1 MSCSSLF
8 AFFSGRVGSRDV
20 AERPFLSIMLPSI
33 CIGEETHQELLEL
46 LKSSH
51 ALTISG
57 LSNETA
63 KAMIVSHV
71 LQHFKRPGIVVTEN
85 PERCEGLLH
94 WFQFFEQKPF
104 AVSFSVEEPTSEN
117 VASIVRLMRGDGV
130 AVLDRETW
138 DTPLPSFD
146 ELRRNALT
154 LKQAEN
160 IDFTAFFSQLIQLGY
175 EHSADAHLMPGE
187 YRRTGDTLDLFP
199 IGESGQVRILFSFD
213 KVDSIQRT
221 DAETGE
227 IEERKALTVYPLTWE
242 ETQALSAQI
251 PSDSVLITDEQE
263 DMEIESDCDVI
274 TLTSFPE
281 SEAGHVHL
289 RYLSVLKFYTLP
301 DFINDVRDKLNQQ
314 WTLIIVSKRVDD
326 LKGALSEENIG
337 YLDAPERR
345 PGQITIVPADED
357 ELLPHSLQNPDLKC
371 ALITDREIFS
381 LRREAKQ
388 RSVQRLSLDFITSL
402 QMGDF
407 VVHME
412 HGIGRFEGMT
422 SKVVDDVEREYLE
435 ITYAENDKLF
445 VPVDQAD
452 KLSKFVHEEG
462 EEPILTRL
470 GSAEWKKITKKVSE
484 ETEKIAKELLE
495 IYAKRAKA
503 KGFQYPD
510 DTDVQQKFDD
520 AFPYTETPG
529 QIKAIEDIKR
539 DMESGHPMDRLICG
553 DVGFG
558 KTEVA
563 MRAAFKAVQ
572 GGKQVAFLSPITI
585 LTDQHYQSL
594 LKRTEGFDVRIDML
608 SRFRSPAEQ
617 QQTLKKLREGE
628 VDIIVGTHRLLQD
641 DIEFSNLGLVII
653 DEEQR
658 FGVKQKEKLKSMRSS
673 VDILTM
679 TATPIPRTLN
689 LGLHKLR
696 DITTITT
703 PPPGRLPIITEVR
716 KYSDALVREAIM
728 KEVDRG
734 GQVYVLHNR
743 VQTIDA
749 FAMKLRALVPKATF
763 VVTHGQL
770 KPDLLEERILDFKQG
785 KFHVLVSSTIIE
797 NGIDLPRANTLI
809 VNEAEKFGL
818 SQLYQLRGRVGRGTV
833 QAYSYFL
840 YHSQRLKDDA
850 KKRLRAIVE
859 ASELG
864 SGFQIAMRDLEIRG
878 AGEILGASQSGNM
891 QTVGVSHYLRLLKN
905 AVEELKAGG
914 RSEDEDT
921 GGTIEIILPFE
932 ALLPSYYI
940 PDEQEKINVYQKLA
954 GSEDEQVLAE
964 FEQDL
969 REEYGPLPPQTENL
983 LSVIRLKMVCRRGGV
998 LRVKMDNV
1006 SGGKRDAVL
1015 SLASRVTAAEI
1026 MQMLQKHP
1034 QWRISGATLR
1044 ISESELE
1051 KEGGKEWVPTLTKQI
1066 ALLQKKSSK
1075 KIPKAK
1081 EKTPAS

>member
-1 MSCSSLF
+1 MWEKNAADDRHRLHFIVS
-8 AFFSGRVGSRDV
+8 
-20 AERPFLSIMLPSI
+20 MLPSI
-33 CIGEETHQELLEL
+33 CIGETTHRELVEL
-46 LKSSH
+46 LKSSR

-63 KAMIVSHV
+63 KAMIVSHI
-71 LQHFKRPGIVVTEN
+71 LEKDPHAAIVVTEN
-85 PERCEGLLH
+85 EERSEGLLL
-94 WFQFFEQKPF
+94 WFGFFEQPAF
-104 AVSFSVEEPTSEN
+104 IARFDAEEPTSEH
-117 VASIVRLMRGDGV
+117 VASVVRIMKGEGV
-130 AVLDRETW
+130 AILDRATW
-138 DTPLPSFD
+138 DTMLPSFA
-146 ELRRNALT
+146 ELQSSAIRLAVGE
-154 LKQAEN
+154 KM
-160 IDFTAFFSQLIQLGY
+160 DFTEFFSSLIRLGY
-175 EHSADAHLMPGE
+175 EHSGDTHLMPGE
-187 YRRTGDTLDLFP
+187 YRRTGDTLDLYP
-199 IGESGQVRILFSFD
+199 IGESGQVRILFSFEN
-213 KVDSIQRT
+213 VDAISRT
-221 DAETGE
+221 DAESGE
-227 IEERKALTVYPLTWE
+227 IEDLQDIIVYPLTWE
-242 ETQALSAQI
+242 EVQHLSAQVPEHTI
-251 PSDSVLITDEQE
+251 VVTDEQE
-263 DMEIESDCDVI
+263 DLKVESDVSVV

-301 DFINDVRDKLNQQ
+301 DFINDVRDKLSQA

-326 LKGALSEENIG
+326 LKGALSAENISF
-337 YLDAPERR
+337 LDAPERR
-345 PGQITIVPADED
+345 PGFITVVPADED
-357 ELLPHSLQNPDLKC
+357 ALLPHSLQNPDLKC

-381 LRREAKQ
+381 LKREAKQ
-388 RSVQRLSLDFITSL
+388 RSVQRLSLEFITSL

-422 SKVVDDVEREYLE
+422 SKVVDEVEREYLE

-462 EEPILTRL
+462 EEPTLTRL
-470 GSAEWKKITKKVSE
+470 GSNEWKKITKKVNE
-484 ETEKIAKELLE
+484 ETEKVAKELLE

-510 DTDVQQKFDD
+510 DTEIQRKFDD

-539 DMESGHPMDRLICG
+539 DMESGHPMDRLVCG

-563 MRAAFKAVQ
+563 MRAAFKAFQ
-572 GGKQVAFLSPITI
+572 GGKQVALLSPITI

-594 LKRTEGFDVRIDML
+594 LKRTEGFNVRVDML

-617 QQTLKKLREGE
+617 QETLRKLKEGTI
-628 VDIIVGTHRLLQD
+628 DIVVGTHRLLSD
-641 DIEFSNLGLVII
+641 DIEFHNLGLVII

-658 FGVKQKEKLKSMRSS
+658 FGVKQKEKLKSLRSS

-716 KYSDALVREAIM
+716 KYSDALVREAIL
-728 KEVDRG
+728 KEIGRG
-734 GQVYVLHNR
+734 GQVYMLHNR

-749 FAMKLRALVPKATF
+749 FAMKLRALVPQATF

-770 KPDLLEERILDFKQG
+770 KPEVLEERILDFKQG

-914 RSEDEDT
+914 RSEDEDL
-921 GGTIEIILPFE
+921 GGAIEIILPFE
-932 ALLPSYYI
+932 ALIPSYFI

-954 GSEDEQVLAE
+954 GSEDEAMLAE
-964 FEQDL
+964 FEQEL
-969 REEYGPLPPQTENL
+969 REEYGPLPKQAENL
-983 LSVIRLKMVCRRGGV
+983 LNVIRLKMACRRSGV
-998 LRVKMDNV
+998 MRIKMDNL
-1006 SGGKRDAVL
+1006 SGGKRDVVMN
-1015 SLASRVTAAEI
+1015 LAARVTAEEI
-1026 MQMLQKHP
+1026 MQLLQKYP

-1044 ISESELE
+1044 IGEPEMKKAAGSD
-1051 KEGGKEWVPTLTKQI
+1051 EWLPALTTQI
-1066 ALLQKKSSK
+1066 ALLQKKSAK
-1075 KIPKAK
+1075 KPKTEQPK
-1081 EKTPAS
+1081 EE

>member
-1 MSCSSLF
+1 
-8 AFFSGRVGSRDV
+8 
-20 AERPFLSIMLPSI
+20 MLPSL
-33 CIGEETHQELLEL
+33 CIGENTHQELLEL
-46 LKSSH
+46 LKRSH

-63 KAMIVSHV
+63 KAMIVSHI
-71 LQHFKRPGIVVTEN
+71 LSTHRKPSILVTEN
-85 PERCEGLLH
+85 EERSDGLLH
-94 WFQFFEQKPF
+94 WLRFFEQEAFIVRFLPEE
-104 AVSFSVEEPTSEN
+104 ATAEHIASV
-117 VASIVRLMRGDGV
+117 VRLMKGRGIAIMERSV
-130 AVLDRETW
+130 W
-138 DTPLPSFD
+138 DIPLPSFSEMR
-146 ELRRNALT
+146 ELAIH
-154 LKQAEN
+154 LKKGQSV
-160 IDFTAFFSQLIQLGY
+160 DFTDLFSRLIAIGY
-175 EHSADAHLMPGE
+175 EHSSDQHLSPGE
-187 YRRTGDTLDLFP
+187 YRRTGDTLDIFP
-199 IGESGQVRILFSFD
+199 IGEEGQMRILFSFE
-213 KVDSIQRT
+213 KIEQLRLT
-221 DAETGE
+221 DASTGE
-227 IEERKALTVYPLTWE
+227 VSELETVSFYPLVWE
-242 ETQALSAQI
+242 DTELLSLQAPQGSIVLS
-251 PSDSVLITDEQE
+251 DEQDE
-263 DMEIESDCDVI
+263 FTVDAEVERVN
-274 TLTSFPE
+274 LTSFPE
-281 SEAGHVHL
+281 SEAGHIHL
-289 RYLSVLKFYTLP
+289 RYLSVLKFYTLQ
-301 DFINDVRDKLNQQ
+301 DFINDVRDKLHQD
-314 WTLIIVSKRVDD
+314 WTLVIVSKRVDD
-326 LKGALSEENIG
+326 LKGALKEEMIPFLN
-337 YLDAPERR
+337 APERR
-345 PGQITIVPADED
+345 AGSITIVPAEQDA
-357 ELLPHSLQNPDLKC
+357 LLPHSLQNPDLKC

-422 SKVVDDVEREYLE
+422 TKIVDDIEREYLE

-452 KLSKFVHEEG
+452 KLSKFVYEEG
-462 EEPILTRL
+462 EEPTLTRL
-470 GSAEWKKITKKVSE
+470 GSVEWKKITRKVSE

-503 KGFQYPD
+503 KGHRYPD
-510 DTDVQQKFDD
+510 DSEIQRKFDD

-529 QIKAIEDIKR
+529 QIKAIEDIKH
-539 DMESGHPMDRLICG
+539 DMESDHPMDRLVCG

-594 LKRTEGFDVRIDML
+594 LKRTKGFDVRIDML
-608 SRFRSPAEQ
+608 SRFRSQKEQ
-617 QQTLKKLREGE
+617 SETLEKLREGKI
-628 VDIIVGTHRLLQD
+628 DIIVGTHRLLSD
-641 DIEFSNLGLVII
+641 DIEFHNLGLVII

-716 KYSDALVREAIM
+716 KYSDALVRDGIL
-728 KEVDRG
+728 KEVARG
-734 GQVYVLHNR
+734 GQVYMLHNR
-743 VQTIDA
+743 VETIDA
-749 FAMKLRALVPKATF
+749 FAMKLRALVPQATF

-770 KPDLLEERILDFKQG
+770 KPEVLEERILGFKEG
-785 KFHVLVSSTIIE
+785 KYQVLVSSTIIE

-878 AGEILGASQSGNM
+878 AGEILGASQSGSM

-914 RSEDEDT
+914 RSDEEDI
-921 GGTIEIILPFE
+921 GGAIEIILPFE
-932 ALLPSYYI
+932 ALLPSFYI
-940 PDEQEKINVYQKLA
+940 PDEQEKIGAYQKLA
-954 GSEDEQVLAE
+954 SSEDEVVLKE
-964 FEQDL
+964 FEHDL
-969 REEYGPLPPQTENL
+969 REEFGQLPKQAENL
-983 LSVIRLKMVCRRGGV
+983 IHIIRLKMECRRAGV
-998 LRVKMDNV
+998 QRIKMDTI
-1006 SGGKRDAVL
+1006 S
-1015 SLASRVTAAEI
+1015 ASRRDIVISLGARVSATEI
-1026 MQMLQKHP
+1026 MQLIAICP
-1034 QWRISGATLR
+1034 QWRIVGATLR
-1044 ISESELE
+1044 LSEDEMKKLAGSDWLSEL
-1051 KEGGKEWVPTLTKQI
+1051 
-1066 ALLQKKSSK
+1066 
-1075 KIPKAK
+1075 AK
-1081 EKTPAS
+1081 HVSMLVRKKTPKKKPTDDGALPEKAL

>member
-1 MSCSSLF
+1 
-8 AFFSGRVGSRDV
+8 
-20 AERPFLSIMLPSI
+20 MLPSL
-33 CIGEETHQELLEL
+33 CIGENTHQELLEL
-46 LKSSH
+46 LKHSH

-63 KAMIVSHV
+63 KAMIVSHI
-71 LQHFKRPGIVVTEN
+71 LCAHRKPSILVTEN
-85 PERCEGLLH
+85 EERSEGLLH
-94 WFQFFEQKPF
+94 WLRFFEQEAFIVRFLPD
-104 AVSFSVEEPTSEN
+104 EPTADHI
-117 VASIVRLMRGDGV
+117 ASVVRMMKGRGV
-130 AVLDRETW
+130 AIVERSVW
-138 DTPLPSFD
+138 DTPLPSFSEMR
-146 ELRRNALT
+146 ELAIH
-154 LKQAEN
+154 LKRGQSV
-160 IDFTAFFSQLIQLGY
+160 DFTDLFSRLIAIGY
-175 EHSADAHLMPGE
+175 EHSSDQHLSPGE
-187 YRRTGDTLDLFP
+187 YRRTGDTLDIFP
-199 IGESGQVRILFSFD
+199 IGEPGQMRILFSFE
-213 KVDSIQRT
+213 KIEQLRLT
-221 DAETGE
+221 DAATGE
-227 IEERKALTVYPLTWE
+227 VSEPETVSLYPLVWE
-242 ETQALSAQI
+242 DTELLSLQAPQESIVLS
-251 PSDSVLITDEQE
+251 DEQDDFTVDAE
-263 DMEIESDCDVI
+263 VERVN
-274 TLTSFPE
+274 LTSFPE
-281 SEAGHVHL
+281 SEAGHIHL
-289 RYLSVLKFYTLP
+289 RYLSVLKFYTLQ
-301 DFINDVRDKLNQQ
+301 DFINDVRDKLHQD
-314 WTLIIVSKRVDD
+314 WTLVIVSKRVDD
-326 LKGALSEENIG
+326 LKGALKEEMIPFLN
-337 YLDAPERR
+337 APERR
-345 PGQITIVPADED
+345 AGSITIVPAEQ
-357 ELLPHSLQNPDLKC
+357 EALLPHSLQNPDLKC

-422 SKVVDDVEREYLE
+422 TKVVDDIEREYLE

-452 KLSKFVHEEG
+452 KLSKFVYEEG
-462 EEPILTRL
+462 DEPMLTRL
-470 GSAEWKKITKKVSE
+470 GSVEWKKITKKVNE

-503 KGFQYPD
+503 KGHRYPD
-510 DTDVQQKFDD
+510 DSEIQRKFDD

-529 QIKAIEDIKR
+529 QIKAIEDIKH
-539 DMESGHPMDRLICG
+539 DMESDHPMDRLVCG

-594 LKRTEGFDVRIDML
+594 LKRTQGFDIRIDML
-608 SRFRSPAEQ
+608 SRFRSQKEQ
-617 QQTLKKLREGE
+617 SETLEKLREGKI
-628 VDIIVGTHRLLQD
+628 DIIVGTHRLLSD
-641 DIEFSNLGLVII
+641 DIEFHNLGLVII

-658 FGVKQKEKLKSMRSS
+658 FGVKQKEKLKSMRAS

-716 KYSDALVREAIM
+716 KYSDALVRDGIL
-728 KEVDRG
+728 KEIARG
-734 GQVYVLHNR
+734 GQVYMLHNR
-743 VQTIDA
+743 VETIDA
-749 FAMKLRALVPKATF
+749 FAMKLRALVPQATF

-770 KPDLLEERILDFKQG
+770 KPEVLEERILGFKEG
-785 KFHVLVSSTIIE
+785 KYQVLVSSTIIE

-878 AGEILGASQSGNM
+878 AGEILGASQSGSM

-914 RSEDEDT
+914 RSDEEDI
-921 GGTIEIILPFE
+921 GGAIEIILPFE
-932 ALLPSYYI
+932 ALLPSFYI
-940 PDEQEKINVYQKLA
+940 PDEQEKIGAYQKLA
-954 GSEDEQVLAE
+954 SSEDEAVLKE
-964 FEQDL
+964 FENDL
-969 REEYGPLPPQTENL
+969 REEFGPLPKQAENL
-983 LSVIRLKMVCRRGGV
+983 IHIIRLKMECRRAGV
-998 LRVKMDNV
+998 QRIKMDTI
-1006 SGGKRDAVL
+1006 S
-1015 SLASRVTAAEI
+1015 ASRRDIVISLGARVSATEI
-1026 MQMLQKHP
+1026 MQLIAICP
-1034 QWRISGATLR
+1034 QWRIVGATLR
-1044 ISESELE
+1044 LSEDEMKKLAGSDWLSEL
-1051 KEGGKEWVPTLTKQI
+1051 
-1066 ALLQKKSSK
+1066 
-1075 KIPKAK
+1075 AK
-1081 EKTPAS
+1081 HVSMLVRKKTPKKKPTDDGALPEKAL

>member
-1 MSCSSLF
+1 
-8 AFFSGRVGSRDV
+8 
-20 AERPFLSIMLPSI
+20 MLPSL
-33 CIGEETHQELLEL
+33 CIGETTHQELSEL
-46 LKSSH
+46 LRHSH
-51 ALTISG
+51 ALTVSG

-63 KAMIVSHV
+63 KAMIVSH
-71 LQHFKRPGIVVTEN
+71 LLKTRKKPGILVTEN
-85 PERCEGLLH
+85 REHAEGLLH
-94 WFQFFEQKPF
+94 WLQFFEQEAFP
-104 AVSFSVEEPTSEN
+104 VSFSSEEPTADDI
-117 VASIVRLMRGDGV
+117 ASVIKMMQGEGV
-130 AVLDRETW
+130 AILERSVW
-138 DTPLPSFD
+138 DTPLPSFH
-146 ELRRNALT
+146 ELRSNAIHVRLSE
-154 LKQAEN
+154 KV
-160 IDFTAFFSQLIQLGY
+160 DFTEFFSKLIENGY
-175 EHSADAHLMPGE
+175 EHSAERHLSPGE
-187 YRRTGDTLDLFP
+187 YCRTGDTLDIFP
-199 IGESGQVRILFSFD
+199 VGQSGQVRILFTFEA
-213 KVDSIQRT
+213 VESIRRT
-221 DAETGE
+221 NAETGE
-227 IEERKALTVYPLTWE
+227 VEDLTSVHLYPLVWGKTE
-242 ETQALSAQI
+242 LLASQAPEGSIII
-251 PSDSVLITDEQE
+251 PDEQ
-263 DMEIESDCDVI
+263 DDFMVDAESERI
-274 TLTSFPE
+274 ILTSFPE

-289 RYLSVLKFYTLP
+289 RYLSVLKFYTLQ
-301 DFINDVRDKLNQQ
+301 DFINDVRDKLHQG
-314 WTLIIVSKRVDD
+314 WVLIIVSKRSAD
-326 LKGALSEENIG
+326 LKGALKEEMISF
-337 YLDAPERR
+337 LDTPERR
-345 PGQITIVPADED
+345 PGSITIVPADDD

-422 SKVVDDVEREYLE
+422 GKVVDDLEREYLE

-452 KLSKFVHEEG
+452 KLSKFVYEEG
-462 EEPILTRL
+462 DEPTLTRL
-470 GSAEWKKITKKVSE
+470 GSVEWKKITKKVNE

-510 DTDVQQKFDD
+510 DTEMQRKFDD

-529 QIKAIEDIKR
+529 QIKAIEDIKH
-539 DMESGHPMDRLICG
+539 DMESGHPMDRLVCG

-594 LKRTEGFDVRIDML
+594 LKRTEGFHVRIDML
-608 SRFRSPAEQ
+608 SRFRSPKEQAE
-617 QQTLKKLREGE
+617 TLEKLREGKI
-628 VDIIVGTHRLLQD
+628 DIIVGTHRLLSD

-658 FGVKQKEKLKSMRSS
+658 FGVKQKEKLKSLRSS

-716 KYSDALVREAIM
+716 KYSDALVKDGIL
-728 KEVDRG
+728 KEISRG
-734 GQVYVLHNR
+734 GQVYMLHNR
-743 VQTIDA
+743 VETIDA
-749 FAMKLRALVPKATF
+749 FAMKLRALVPQATF

-770 KPDLLEERILDFKQG
+770 KPDVLEERILGFKEG
-785 KFHVLVSSTIIE
+785 KYQVLVSSTIIE

-878 AGEILGASQSGNM
+878 AGEILGASQSGSM

-905 AVEELKAGG
+905 AVEEMKAGG
-914 RSEDEDT
+914 RAEDEDL
-921 GGTIEIILPFE
+921 GSAIEIILPFE
-932 ALLPSYYI
+932 ALLPSFYI
-940 PDEQEKINVYQKLA
+940 PDEQEKIGAYQKLA
-954 GSEDEQVLAE
+954 GSEDEKILAE
-964 FEQDL
+964 LESDL
-969 REEYGPLPPQTENL
+969 REEFGPLPRQAENL
-983 LSVIRLKMVCRRGGV
+983 LSVIRLKMACRRAGV
-998 LRVKMDNV
+998 LRIKMDTV
-1006 SGGKRDAVL
+1006 SKEKRDIVI
-1015 SLASRVTAAEI
+1015 SLTARVTATEI
-1026 MQMLQKHP
+1026 MQLIAICP
-1034 QWRISGATLR
+1034 QWRIVGATLR
-1044 ISESELE
+1044 LSEDAMRERAGGDDWLSEL
-1051 KEGGKEWVPTLTKQI
+1051 TKHVG
-1066 ALLQKKSSK
+1066 ALMKKKPVK
-1075 KIPKAK
+1075 KLKQEAVS
-1081 EKTPAS
+1081 E

>member
-1 MSCSSLF
+1 
-8 AFFSGRVGSRDV
+8 
-20 AERPFLSIMLPSI
+20 MLPSI
-33 CIGEETHQELLEL
+33 CIGDSTHKELTEL
-46 LKSSH
+46 LKRSH

-63 KAMIVSHV
+63 KAMILSHM
-71 LQHFKRPGIVVTEN
+71 LGHYPKPAILVTEN
-85 PERCEGLLH
+85 EERCEGLVH
-94 WFQFFEQKPF
+94 WFGFFGQ
-104 AVSFSVEEPTSEN
+104 AAYIVRFSETEPTAEHI
-117 VASIVRLMRGDGV
+117 ASVVRLLKGDGI
-130 AVLDRETW
+130 AILDRETW
-138 DTPLPSFD
+138 DMAFPSFQ
-146 ELRRNALT
+146 ELTKHAIE
-154 LKQAEN
+154 LKVGAA
-160 IDFTAFFSQLIQLGY
+160 IDFTTFFSGLIALGY
-175 EHSADAHLMPGE
+175 EHSGDTHLSPGE
-187 YRRTGDTLDLFP
+187 YRRTGDTLDLYP
-199 IGESGQVRILFSFD
+199 VGESGQIRLLFSFD
-213 KVDSIQRT
+213 TLETIQRT
-221 DAETGE
+221 DAVTGE
-227 IEERKALTVYPLTWE
+227 VEDLKKLTIYPLTWE
-242 ETQALSAQI
+242 HTALLSAQAPHHSI
-251 PSDSVLITDEQE
+251 IITDEQE
-263 DMEIESDCDVI
+263 DLAIETENEKI
-274 TLTSFPE
+274 TITSFPE

-301 DFINDVRDKLNQQ
+301 DFVNDVRDKLQQ
-314 WTLIIVSKRVDD
+314 NWTLIIVTKRKDD
-326 LKGALSEENIG
+326 LKGALNEENIQFV
-337 YLDAPERR
+337 DAPERR
-345 PGQITIVPADED
+345 AGCITIVEADAD

-381 LRREAKQ
+381 LKREAKQ

-422 SKVVDDVEREYLE
+422 GKIVDAIEREYLE

-462 EEPILTRL
+462 EEPTLTRL
-470 GSAEWKKITKKVSE
+470 GSAEWKKISRKVSE
-484 ETEKIAKELLE
+484 ETERVAKELLE

-503 KGFQYPD
+503 KGFAYPD
-510 DTDVQQKFDD
+510 DSDVQQKFDD

-529 QIKAIEDIKR
+529 QIKAIEDIKH
-539 DMESGHPMDRLICG
+539 DMESGHPMDRLVCG

-572 GGKQVAFLSPITI
+572 GGKQVAFLAPITI
-585 LTDQHYQSL
+585 LADQHYQSM
-594 LKRTEGFDVRIDML
+594 LKRTEGFNVRIDML
-608 SRFRSPAEQ
+608 SRFRTPAEQ
-617 QQTLKKLREGE
+617 SVTLEKLREGKID
-628 VDIIVGTHRLLQD
+628 VIIGTHRLLQD
-641 DIEFSNLGLVII
+641 DIEFHNLGLVII

-658 FGVKQKEKLKSMRSS
+658 FGVKQKEKLKSMRASI
-673 VDILTM
+673 DILTM

-716 KYSDALVREAIM
+716 KYSDALIREAIL
-728 KEVDRG
+728 KEVARG

-749 FAMKLRALVPKATF
+749 FAMKLRALVPQATF

-770 KPDLLEERILDFKQG
+770 KPETLEERILSFKQG

-878 AGEILGASQSGNM
+878 AGEILGAGQSGNM
-891 QTVGVSHYLRLLKN
+891 QTVGVSHFLRLLKN

-914 RSEDEDT
+914 KTEEEDA
-921 GGTIEIILPFE
+921 GGAIEIILPFE
-932 ALLPSYYI
+932 ALIPSYYI
-940 PDEQEKINVYQKLA
+940 PDEQEKINIYQKLA
-954 GSEDEQVLAE
+954 GSDDETILAE
-964 FEQDL
+964 FEVDL
-969 REEYGPLPPQTENL
+969 REEYGSLPKQAENL
-983 LSVIRLKMVCRRGGV
+983 LGVIRLKMACRRSGV
-998 LRVKMDNV
+998 QRVKMDNV
-1006 SGGKRDAVL
+1006 SPTQRDIVM
-1015 SLASRVTAAEI
+1015 SLAPRVTANEI
-1026 MQMLQKHP
+1026 MQLLQKYP
-1034 QWRISGATLR
+1034 QWRIVGATLR
-1044 ISESELE
+1044 IAETEME
-1051 KEGGKEWVPTLTKQI
+1051 KAAGGKEWLAALTEQV
-1066 ALLQKKSSK
+1066 ALLQKK
-1075 KIPKAK
+1075 KAK
-1081 EKTPAS
+1081 KQA

>member
-1 MSCSSLF
+1 MVPIERH
-8 AFFSGRVGSRDV
+8 FFST
-20 AERPFLSIMLPSI
+20 MLPSL
-33 CIGEETHQELLEL
+33 CIGIDTHREIAELLL
-46 LKSSH
+46 SKKK
-51 ALTISG
+51 LTVSG

-63 KAMIVSHV
+63 KAMIVSHI
-71 LQHFKRPGIVVTEN
+71 LAFHSFHTILVTEN
-85 PERCEGLLH
+85 EEKRDGLIH
-94 WFQFFEQKPF
+94 WLQFFGQKAFP
-104 AVSFSVEEPTSEN
+104 VTFSEEAPTSGDI
-117 VASIVRLMRGDGV
+117 ASIVRMMKGDGI
-130 AVLDRETW
+130 AVLDRAVW
-138 DTPLPSFD
+138 DTPLPSLS
-146 ELRRNALT
+146 ELRETT
-154 LKQAEN
+154 LHLSLGQE
-160 IDFTAFFSQLIQLGY
+160 IDFTTFFSTLIESGY
-175 EHSADAHLMPGE
+175 EHSADQYLSPGQ
-187 YRRTGDTLDLFP
+187 YRRTGDTLDIHP
-199 IGESGQVRILFSFD
+199 IGQSGPARILFSFG
-213 KVDSIQRT
+213 KVEQIRST
-221 DAETGE
+221 DGE
-227 IEERKALTVYPLTWE
+227 SGEVIEEKKISIEPLIWNDH
-242 ETQALSAQI
+242 APLASQI
-251 PSDSVLITDEQE
+251 PERTLVIDDEQ
-263 DMEIESDCDVI
+263 DDFLVTSDCHRLI
-274 TLTSFPE
+274 LTSFPE
-281 SEAGHVHL
+281 SDTGHVHL
-289 RYLSVLKFYTLP
+289 RYLSVLKFYTLS
-301 DFINDVRDKLNQQ
+301 DFINDVRDKLQQ
-314 WTLIIVSKRVDD
+314 DWTLAIVSKRVDD
-326 LKGALSEENIG
+326 LKGSLSEERITF
-337 YLDAPERR
+337 LDAPERR
-345 PGQITIVPADED
+345 AGAITIIPAASDA
-357 ELLPHSLQNPDLKC
+357 LLPHSLQNPDLKC

-381 LRREAKQ
+381 LKKEVKQ
-388 RSVQRLSLDFITSL
+388 RSAERLALDFITSL

-422 SKVVDDVEREYLE
+422 SKIVDSVEREYLE
-435 ITYAENDKLF
+435 ITYAEGDKLF

-462 EEPILTRL
+462 EEPTLTRL
-470 GSAEWKKITKKVSE
+470 GSVEWKKITKKVTE
-484 ETEKIAKELLE
+484 ETEKVARELLE
-495 IYAKRAKA
+495 IYAERAKA

-510 DTDVQQKFDD
+510 DSEVQRKFDD

-539 DMESGHPMDRLICG
+539 DMESGHPMDRLVCG

-585 LTDQHYQSL
+585 LADQHYKSL
-594 LKRTEGFDVRIDML
+594 IKRTEGFGVRIDML
-608 SRFRSPAEQ
+608 SRFRSAKEQ
-617 QQTLKKLREGE
+617 AVTLEKLREGK
-628 VDIIVGTHRLLQD
+628 VDILVGTHRILQD
-641 DIEFSNLGLVII
+641 DIDFHNLGLVII

-658 FGVKQKEKLKSMRSS
+658 FGVKQKEKLKSMRAS

-689 LGLHKLR
+689 MGLHKLR

-734 GQVYVLHNR
+734 GQVYMLHNR

-770 KPDLLEERILDFKQG
+770 KPEVLEERIFDFKQG

-891 QTVGVSHYLRLLKN
+891 QTVGVSHYLRMLKS

-914 RSEDEDT
+914 RPTEEDT
-921 GGTIEIILPFE
+921 SGAIEIILPFE
-932 ALLPSYYI
+932 ALLPSFYI
-940 PDEQEKINVYQKLA
+940 LDEQEKINLYQKLA
-954 GSEDEQVLAE
+954 GSEDEAMLAE
-964 FEQDL
+964 YESEMQ
-969 REEYGPLPPQTENL
+969 EEYGPLPKQGQSL
-983 LSVIRLKMVCRRGGV
+983 LSIIRLKMACRRGGV
-998 LRVKMDNV
+998 MRIKMETI
-1006 SGGKRDAVL
+1006 SATRRDITVM
-1015 SLASRVTAAEI
+1015 LAPRVTATEI
-1026 MQMLQKHP
+1026 MQLLQKYP
-1034 QWRISGATLR
+1034 QWRISGTTLR
-1044 ISESELE
+1044 VSEAEME
-1051 KEGGKEWVPTLTKQI
+1051 KIAGGKEWLVALTEQMS
-1066 ALLQKKSSK
+1066 LLAKRKAPKKK
-1075 KIPKAK
+1075 KESTEP
-1081 EKTPAS
+1081 

>member
-1 MSCSSLF
+1 
-8 AFFSGRVGSRDV
+8 
-20 AERPFLSIMLPSI
+20 MLPSL
-33 CIGEETHQELLEL
+33 CIGENTHQELLEL
-46 LKSSH
+46 LKRSH
-51 ALTISG
+51 ALTVSG

-63 KAMIVSHV
+63 KALIISH
-71 LQHFKRPGIVVTEN
+71 LLKGHPKPAILVTEN
-85 PERCEGLLH
+85 EERAEGLLH
-94 WFQFFEQKPF
+94 WLRFFEQDAF
-104 AVSFSVEEPTSEN
+104 IVQFSPDEPTTDN
-117 VASIVRLMRGDGV
+117 IASVVRMMQGKGV
-130 AVLDRETW
+130 AILERSVW
-138 DTPLPSFD
+138 DTALPSFHG
-146 ELRRNALT
+146 LRENAIH
-154 LKQAEN
+154 LKLGEGV
-160 IDFTAFFSQLIQLGY
+160 DFTDFFSQLITIGY
-175 EHSADAHLMPGE
+175 EHSADQHLSPGE
-187 YRRTGDTLDLFP
+187 YRRTGDTLDIFP
-199 IGESGQVRILFSFD
+199 IGQSGPTRILFSFE
-213 KVDSIQRT
+213 KIEQMRST
-221 DAETGE
+221 DQETGE
-227 IEERKALTVYPLTWE
+227 VEEQKTLSLYPLVWA
-242 ETQALSAQI
+242 ETELLSVQAPNGSVVLS
-251 PSDSVLITDEQE
+251 DEQDDFSVDAE
-263 DMEIESDCDVI
+263 VEKVQ
-274 TLTSFPE
+274 LTSFPE

-289 RYLSVLKFYTLP
+289 RYLSVLKFYTLQ
-301 DFINDVRDKLNQQ
+301 DFINDVRDKLHQD

-326 LKGALSEENIG
+326 LKGALKEELIPF
-337 YLDAPERR
+337 LDAPERR
-345 PGQITIVPADED
+345 VGNITIVSAQED
-357 ELLPHSLQNPDLKC
+357 ALLPHSLQNPDLKC

-422 SKVVDDVEREYLE
+422 AKVVDDIEREYLE

-452 KLSKFVHEEG
+452 KLSKFVYEEG
-462 EEPILTRL
+462 DEPTLTRL
-470 GSAEWKKITKKVSE
+470 GSVEWKKITKKVNE

-503 KGFQYPD
+503 KGYQYPED
-510 DTDVQQKFDD
+510 SEIQRKFDD

-529 QIKAIEDIKR
+529 QIKAIEDIKH
-539 DMESGHPMDRLICG
+539 DMESVHPMDRLVCG

-594 LKRTEGFDVRIDML
+594 LKRTEGFDIRIDML
-608 SRFRSPAEQ
+608 SRFRSPKEQ
-617 QQTLKKLREGE
+617 EETLEKLREGKI
-628 VDIIVGTHRLLQD
+628 DIIVGTHRLLSD
-641 DIEFSNLGLVII
+641 DIEFQNLGLVII

-658 FGVKQKEKLKSMRSS
+658 FGVKQKEKLKSLRSS

-716 KYSDALVREAIM
+716 KYSDALVRDGIL
-728 KEVDRG
+728 KEIARG
-734 GQVYVLHNR
+734 GQVYMLHNR
-743 VQTIDA
+743 VETIDA
-749 FAMKLRALVPKATF
+749 FAMKLRALVPQATF

-770 KPDLLEERILDFKQG
+770 KPEVLEERILGFKEG
-785 KFHVLVSSTIIE
+785 KYQVLVSSTIIE

-914 RSEDEDT
+914 KSEDEEI
-921 GGTIEIILPFE
+921 GGAIEIILPFE
-932 ALLPSYYI
+932 ALLPSFYI
-940 PDEQEKINVYQKLA
+940 PDEQEKIGAYQKLA
-954 GSEDEQVLAE
+954 SSEDETVLKE
-964 FEQDL
+964 FEADL
-969 REEYGPLPPQTENL
+969 REEFGPLPKQAENL
-983 LSVIRLKMVCRRGGV
+983 IDVIRLKMACRKAGV
-998 LRVKMDNV
+998 LRIKMDTV
-1006 SGGKRDAVL
+1006 SGTRRDIVINL
-1015 SLASRVTAAEI
+1015 GGRVSATEI
-1026 MQMLQKHP
+1026 MQLIAVCP
-1034 QWRISGATLR
+1034 QWRIVGATLR
-1044 ISESELE
+1044 LSEEEMKKLAGDEWLPELS
-1051 KEGGKEWVPTLTKQI
+1051 KHVGALVKKKATK
-1066 ALLQKKSSK
+1066 K
-1075 KIPKAK
+1075 
-1081 EKTPAS
+1081 